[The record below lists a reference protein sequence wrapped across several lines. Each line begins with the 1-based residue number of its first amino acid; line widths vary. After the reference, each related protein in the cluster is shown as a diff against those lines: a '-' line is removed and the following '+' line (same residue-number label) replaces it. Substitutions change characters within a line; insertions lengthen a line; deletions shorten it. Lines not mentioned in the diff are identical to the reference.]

1 MKERIEEREILRKA
15 EDLIKANDFK
25 GAIKELSKYP
35 LKSVE
40 YYLLLAQ
47 AYEGVGNLEKAESF
61 FEKARFLETEI
72 RSKELLQRGI
82 NLALTRNF
90 KAAERELLSSLKLNP
105 FDKEVYLELY
115 KLYKKTNNSRKM
127 VKTLEELITLEPYFL
142 FPYLELGRHYLLR
155 KRYKKA
161 EEILKEGISRI
172 ESAELH
178 FELGKVYSEQ
188 GKIEEAKEELKKAC
202 RLDFKNIDYRQKLTE
217 VLVNAQEYEEAL
229 DVVLGTLNL
238 YPEAVYVLQSAAA
251 LYDLLGDQELAE
263 YYYRKA
269 VAVSEG
275 FVKEDAQK
283 LLSEF
288 LIEKGR
294 YDQAEELLWELLKG
308 SDNVWIVIDAFSE
321 LATILIEQERLK
333 DIIEAGKIV
342 LSNQELSEEEFVEV
356 GEIVAD
362 ALFEEKRFKE
372 AAEFYKE
379 ILKVCKSGKIGKR
392 VAKKLKEA
400 EEIEELNKM
409 LL

>member
-1 MKERIEEREILRKA
+1 VKERTEERKILKKA
-15 EDLIKANDFK
+15 EDLIKAKDFN
-25 GAIKELSKYP
+25 GAIRELSKYP

-47 AYEGVGNLEKAESF
+47 AYEGAGNLEKAESF

-82 NLALTRNF
+82 NLALMRNF

-115 KLYKKTNNSRKM
+115 KLYKKTNNFRKM

-188 GKIEEAKEELKKAC
+188 GRNEEAKEELKRAC

-251 LYDLLGDQELAE
+251 LYDLLGNQELAE

-283 LLSEF
+283 LFSEF

-294 YDQAEELLWELLKG
+294 YDQAEEVLWELLKE
-308 SDNVWIVIDAFSE
+308 SDNVWILIDAFSE

-342 LSNQELSEEEFVEV
+342 LSNPELSEEEFVEV

-372 AAEFYKE
+372 AGELYKD
-379 ILKVCKSGKIGKR
+379 ILKVCKSGKVGKR
-392 VAKKLKEA
+392 IAKKLKET